1 MQEAARKKPIPTAF
15 VTFNDHRTQTVAS
28 TSMMHHDQRYWTT
41 SAAPTPKVRSNL
53 PTSPCRGCTK
63 SGWAAA
69 LRALVTR
76 SAGRTARSI
85 G

>member
-41 SAAPTPKVRSNL
+41 SAAPTPKVGINL
-53 PTSPCRGCTK
+53 PSCPHHSCTTSR
-63 SGWAAA
+63 
-69 LRALVTR
+69 
-76 SAGRTARSI
+76 
-85 G
+85 